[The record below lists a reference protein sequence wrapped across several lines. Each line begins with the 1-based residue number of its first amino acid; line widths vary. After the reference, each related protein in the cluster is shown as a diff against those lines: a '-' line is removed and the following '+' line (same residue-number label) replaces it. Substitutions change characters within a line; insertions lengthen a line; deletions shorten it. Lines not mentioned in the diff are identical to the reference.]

1 MRQPNCVLW
10 ALTRRHSAFTR
21 RPAGA
26 KSRGQAFSA
35 DPFNLTGLHNASSQ
49 GFTADNGI
57 GLTVNR
63 AASKAGKTFR
73 REYVLSINHKSYH
86 KTNRVLRS
94 AAAHNS
100 HSTQNIRRGTAHAA
114 KTIQGL
120 THATSAKK
128 ALLLRRL
135 GRLHATSRD
144 QVAKK
149 WIRRWDEKN
158 ILFRWMTWWYN
169 QYLHIRE

>member
-1 MRQPNCVLW
+1 MKQPNCVLW

-21 RPAGA
+21 RAAGA

-63 AASKAGKTFR
+63 AASKSGKTFR
-73 REYVLSINHKSYH
+73 REYVLSTNHKSYH
-86 KTNRVLRS
+86 GGKKHQVLKS
-94 AAAHNS
+94 ADAHNS
-100 HSTQNIRRGTAHAA
+100 HSTQTIRRGTAATA
-114 KTIQGL
+114 KAIQGL

-135 GRLHATSRD
+135 GRLHGGSRD
-144 QVAKK
+144 HVKGASK
-149 WIRRWDEKN
+149 
-158 ILFRWMTWWYN
+158 
-169 QYLHIRE
+169 

>member
-10 ALTRRHSAFTR
+10 GLTRRHSAFTR
-21 RPAGA
+21 IPAGA

-63 AASKAGKTFR
+63 AASKSGKSFR

-86 KTNRVLRS
+86 KTNRVLKS
-94 AAAHNS
+94 ADAHNS
-100 HSTQNIRRGTAHAA
+100 HSTQTIRRGTAHAA

-135 GRLHATSRD
+135 GRLHGASRD
-144 QVAKK
+144 HVRGAK
-149 WIRRWDEKN
+149 
-158 ILFRWMTWWYN
+158 
-169 QYLHIRE
+169 